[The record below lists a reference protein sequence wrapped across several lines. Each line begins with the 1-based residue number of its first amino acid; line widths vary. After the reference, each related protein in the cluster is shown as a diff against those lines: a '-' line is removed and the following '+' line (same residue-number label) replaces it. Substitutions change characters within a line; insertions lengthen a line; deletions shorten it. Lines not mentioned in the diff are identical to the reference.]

1 MFDNLIKQLSSEFKI
16 KMLTEFNPDEN
27 SFVSI
32 FSVGKRQLIG
42 FIFFQETTGE
52 SFIKNNLKFKYCY
65 DIT

>member
-42 FIFFQETTGE
+42 FIFFQETTGD
-52 SFIKNNLKFKYCY
+52 SFIKK
-65 DIT
+65 